1 MHLHNHL
8 STPCLV
14 LVVTTST
21 SRGLNT
27 ASTTIFDFAENYS
40 QQHQRTKFP
49 LLSRLIHQACSY
61 YVCRKSIVSLE
72 TKNLFVAIQEILA
85 FKLLEIGLKAI
96 SLYSVSEG
104 TESCTFGETQP
115 SLFYFLLVFAPLIA
129 HKLTSWVANQRKNN
143 SPIGEF
149 HFLIFKY

>member
-1 MHLHNHL
+1 MHLYNHL
-8 STPCLV
+8 YMPNLV
-14 LVVTTST
+14 LIVTTST

-27 ASTTIFDFAENYS
+27 APAAIFDSAQNYS
-40 QQHQRTKFP
+40 GQHQRPKFP

-61 YVCRKSIVSLE
+61 YVDRNSLVSLE

-85 FKLLEIGLKAI
+85 FKLLEIELKAI

-104 TESCTFGETQP
+104 TKTGTFCENQP
-115 SLFYFLLVFAPLIA
+115 SLFYFLMVFTPLIA
-129 HKLTSWVANQRKNN
+129 HKLTSLVANQRKNN

-149 HFLIFKY
+149 HFLICKY